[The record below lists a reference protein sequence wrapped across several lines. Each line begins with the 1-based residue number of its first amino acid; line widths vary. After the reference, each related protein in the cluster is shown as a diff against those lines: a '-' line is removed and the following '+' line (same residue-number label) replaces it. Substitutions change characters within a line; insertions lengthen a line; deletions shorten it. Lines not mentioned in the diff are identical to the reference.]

1 MNNELL
7 LRRMHAAFEG
17 MWARRYEVE
26 PGEVP
31 EPPGGT
37 TAFRTPGWVDLSML
51 ATVRQDFQALV
62 RQVDPALADE
72 LLAFPSNAIDPAK
85 VVLDFNEK
93 RLRQEREFDGEAV
106 AYVEAIWGQETFAVD
121 FAVRNLEL
129 MRRGLDK
136 TKELRPPQT
145 DYEAEL
151 IVRHVRDLANDIAR
165 STGQAHLIRPED
177 DLRKAAQ
184 TTHTE
189 GQP

>member
-1 MNNELL
+1 MNDDL
-7 LRRMHAAFEG
+7 LRRMHAAIEG

-26 PGEVP
+26 PGDVP
-31 EPPGGT
+31 GP
-37 TAFRTPGWVDLSML
+37 PGWVDLSML
-51 ATVRQDFQALV
+51 ATVRQDFQDLV
-62 RQVDPALADE
+62 RRVDTALADE
-72 LLAFPSNAIDPAK
+72 LLAFPSSAIDPSK
-85 VVLDFNEK
+85 VVLAFDEK
-93 RLRQEREFDGEAV
+93 QLRQEREFDGEAV
-106 AYVEAIWGQETFAVD
+106 AYVEAIWGRETFAVD

-177 DLRKAAQ
+177 DLRKV
-184 TTHTE
+184 E
-189 GQP
+189 

>member
-1 MNNELL
+1 MNQDL
-7 LRRMHAAFEG
+7 LRRIHAAIEG

-37 TAFRTPGWVDLSML
+37 TAFKTPGWVDLSML
-51 ATVRQDFQALV
+51 AVVRQDFQDLLRQADPTLV
-62 RQVDPALADE
+62 TE
-72 LLAFPSNAIDPAK
+72 LLAFPSNTIDPSK

-106 AYVEAIWGQETFAVD
+106 AYVEAVWGRETFAVD
-121 FAVRNLEL
+121 FAVRDLEL

-136 TKELRPPQT
+136 TKTLRPPQT

-177 DLRKAAQ
+177 DLRKPPS
-184 TTHTE
+184 E
-189 GQP
+189 GNPDE